1 MILTAKPLTKA
12 NFLPFGDVIE
22 VTKNTEKK
30 SINYG
35 LTQRYNALANI
46 DVTED
51 MGAGIISVFRSTPKN
66 ESQNNLTSGQ
76 VIIDCMERHPL
87 SSQAFYPLSAK
98 PYLVVVAPSGVFD
111 VTKIQ
116 VFLSQQNQGVNY
128 HKGTW
133 HHYCLALQQV
143 SDFLVIDRQ
152 GSGKNCDEVSLPNP
166 IFINY
171 DLNNKSD
178 LS

>member
-1 MILTAKPLTKA
+1 MILTAKLLTKA
-12 NFLPFGDVIE
+12 AFLPFGDVIE
-22 VTKNTEKK
+22 VTDQTEKK
-30 SINYG
+30 AINYG

-46 DVTED
+46 DVTEN

-66 ESQNNLTSGQ
+66 ESENNLATGQ
-76 VIIDCMERHPL
+76 IMIDCMERHPL

-98 PYLVVVAPSGVFD
+98 PYLVVVAPLGEFD
-111 VTKIQ
+111 KTKIQ
-116 VFLSQQNQGVNY
+116 VFLAQQNQGVNY

-152 GSGKNCDEVSLPNP
+152 GSGENCDEVSLSTP
-166 IFINY
+166 ITIHY